1 MAKDYYEILGVKKS
15 ASEAQIK
22 SAYRKLARKYHPDV
36 NPGDKIAEQRFK
48 EISEAYN
55 VLSDKEKRK
64 SYDQFGTIDP
74 SQFASGGA
82 GFGGFNF
89 SGFDFSKTGNASN
102 FSDIFDHIF
111 NRGRRQHSTRTPSRG
126 NDLQYVVNL
135 SFEDAL
141 KGITTEISISRRETC
156 SNCKGSG
163 HLATGS
169 AQACKVCGGSG
180 KTMMQ
185 SGIFQFDNECA
196 ACGGSGVEAG
206 ELCRTCHGNGTVP
219 TREKISVR
227 IPAGVDNGSKVRVAK
242 KGDAGSNGGPPGDL
256 YIITKVTEDEFFNR
270 KGNNIY
276 ISVPITVAEAALGT
290 KLEVP
295 TIDGHA
301 TIRIPPATQSGQRFR
316 LRERGVPALRG
327 GGRGDQYVEVRIVL
341 PKVIDERAKELYR
354 KLEQTE
360 HWNPR
365 EGLF

>member
-1 MAKDYYEILGVKKS
+1 MAKDFYDILGVKKS

-55 VLSDKEKRK
+55 VLSDREKRNT
-64 SYDQFGTIDP
+64 YDQFGTFDP
-74 SQFASGGA
+74 SQFAGGGA

-89 SGFDFSKTGNASN
+89 SGFDFSKSGHASN
-102 FSDIFDHIF
+102 FSDIFDQIF
-111 NRGRRQHSTRTPSRG
+111 NRPRKRRTPRSPGRG

-141 KGITTEISISRRETC
+141 KGITTEVSISRRETC
-156 SNCKGSG
+156 STCKGSG
-163 HLATGS
+163 HILTGAT
-169 AQACKVCGGSG
+169 QTCKVCGGSG
-180 KTMMQ
+180 KTTMQ
-185 SGIFQFDNECA
+185 SGVFQFDNDCP
-196 ACGGSGVEAG
+196 ACGGSGVSAG
-206 ELCRTCHGNGTVP
+206 DPCRTCQGSGTVP

-242 KGDAGSNGGPPGDL
+242 KGDAGVNGGPPGDL
-256 YIITKVTEDEFFNR
+256 YIITNVAGDDFFTR

-276 ISVPITVAEAALGT
+276 VNVPITVTEAALGT

-295 TIDGHA
+295 TIDGSA

-327 GGRGDQYVEVRIVL
+327 GGRGDQYVEVVIVL
-341 PKVIDERAKELYR
+341 PKIIDERAKELYR

-360 HWNPR
+360 RWNPR
-365 EGLF
+365 EDLF